1 MIKNSCIYVGNVI
14 HKRFKPKE
22 HFFKYR
28 VFSLLLDLSEINLIQ
43 KKISFFS
50 YNRFNLISFFDKDHG
65 NRDGSNLKD
74 WVIKNIQKYNIETK
88 NIRIKLL
95 CYPRILGYVFNPL
108 SVFFI
113 YNEYSSLVAILYE
126 VKNTFGEQHTYVFKT
141 ENQLKIIENKCQKK
155 FFVSPFMDLDST
167 YYFKIL
173 YPEDTLSVVVD
184 QRDNLGKLLFASQD
198 GKRINLSARN
208 LLFSYLKHPL
218 MTFKIISAIHF
229 EALRLWIK
237 GIKIVKKKIKIKN
250 NITIEN

>member
-74 WVIKNIQKYNIETK
+74 WVIKNIQKCNIETK

-113 YNEYSSLVAILYE
+113 YNEDSSLVAILYE

-141 ENQLKIIENKCQKK
+141 KNELKLIENKCQKK

-173 YPEDTLSVVVD
+173 YPEDTLSVVID

-198 GKRINLSARN
+198 GKRINLSSKN